1 MPLRNYLCKC
11 GYQDDRLFHKEY
23 PKSIECPECG
33 GDMDYR
39 LGPVLFRVEFQS
51 GFDTSAG
58 EYFDKKRDRD
68 NWLEKN
74 NRRKV
79 QI

>member
-1 MPLRNYLCKC
+1 MPLREYRCKC
-11 GYQDDRLFHKEY
+11 GFEDDRLFHKEY

-33 GDMDYR
+33 
-39 LGPVLFRVEFQS
+39 
-51 GFDTSAG
+51 G